1 MAAKLK
7 PEPVPGLV
15 KVTAVHPYQIAF
27 EGQIA
32 GPGES
37 LDVPVELAGQWVAA
51 GIATKET

>member
-1 MAAKLK
+1 MAVKVK

-15 KVTAVHPYQIAF
+15 KVAAVHPYQIGF

-37 LDVPVELAGQWVAA
+37 LTVPVELAEQWVSA

>member
-1 MAAKLK
+1 MGAKLK
-7 PEPVPGLV
+7 PEPVPGVV
-15 KVTAVHPYQIAF
+15 KVAAVHPYQIAF

-37 LDVPVELAGQWVAA
+37 LTVPVELADQWVVA